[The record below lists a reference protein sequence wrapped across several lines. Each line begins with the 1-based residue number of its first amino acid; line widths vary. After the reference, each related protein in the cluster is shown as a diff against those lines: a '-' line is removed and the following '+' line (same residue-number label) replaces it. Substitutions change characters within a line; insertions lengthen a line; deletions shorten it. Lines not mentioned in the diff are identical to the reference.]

1 MSRFATRVVVLFALA
16 ATFPVILT
24 AVVWLAVSRWGAQD
38 ASGEAEVA
46 RAHLHELDTRRK
58 IAVERLC
65 RDDLA
70 IDRLLDELGRGARLE
85 LDYDRLL
92 RGSMEAAGLQA
103 LWVLDSLSGEVI
115 AAGHPRQVLGDDGS
129 NLTRQARD
137 AGNRSFLVALGDQE
151 HQRFLVRSCSIA
163 RGGARLTLIGGH
175 RLSELRSLDPE
186 QMVITDEPGKGD
198 QVLAELTDSEGTPRG
213 VILWRSRLDR
223 RAPPLLLWIACVVV
237 LALGLA
243 LLFGGYLN
251 RWLQLSVNELTEAAT
266 RIGRGDFDTTLRDS
280 SDGAFPATATAFN
293 RMTRD
298 LRDARE
304 RLRQTERVAAW
315 QEIAK
320 SLAHELKNP
329 LSPIRLSIETLRKAH
344 DRSHEDFDA
353 LFEESTRTILGEVD
367 RLRNIVD
374 EFSRFARLPAP
385 RLRRADL
392 REVVAGAASLHAEGK
407 VPIDA
412 VLPETPVEALVDGDQ
427 MMQVL
432 HNLLQNARDAAI
444 EAHPDGGGAVRV
456 SLERGRKEVCIRVQ
470 DNGGGIAADQQKA
483 IFEPYYTQKER
494 GTGLGLAITQRI
506 VTEHGGRMEVESRPG
521 RTVFTVV
528 LPQEGP

>member
-16 ATFPVILT
+16 ATFPVVLT
-24 AVVWLAVSRWGAQD
+24 AIVWLGVSRWGAQD
-38 ASGEAEVA
+38 ASGEADLA
-46 RAHLHELDTRRK
+46 RAHLREIDTQRK
-58 IAVERLC
+58 VAVERLC

-85 LDYDRLL
+85 LDYDRLF
-92 RGSMEAAGLQA
+92 RGSMQSAGLQA

-115 AAGHPRQVLGDDGS
+115 AAGHPNQVLGNDGAD
-129 NLTRQARD
+129 LTRQARD
-137 AGNRSFLVALGDQE
+137 AGDRSFVVALGEQD
-151 HQRFLVRSCSIA
+151 HQRFLVRSCSIG
-163 RGGARLTLIGGH
+163 RGGARLTVIGGH
-175 RLSELRSLDPE
+175 RLSELPSLDPE
-186 QMVITDEPGKGD
+186 QMVITDAPGRGD
-198 QVLAELTDSEGTPRG
+198 QVLAELTDSEGVPRG
-213 VILWRSRLDR
+213 VILWRPQLDR
-223 RAPPLLLWIACVVV
+223 RAPPLLLWIACVAL

-243 LLFGGYLN
+243 LLSGGYLN

-266 RIGRGDFDTTLRDS
+266 RIGLGDLETTLRDDP
-280 SDGAFPATATAFN
+280 DGAFPATATAFN

-298 LRDARE
+298 LREARE

-315 QEIAK
+315 QEIAR

-344 DRSHEDFDA
+344 ERSHEEFDA
-353 LFEESTRTILGEVD
+353 LFEESTGTILREVD

-407 VPIDA
+407 APVDA
-412 VLPETPVEALVDGDQ
+412 VLPETPVEALMDDDQ

-456 SLERGRKEVCIRVQ
+456 SVEKGPREVRIRVE
-470 DNGGGIAADQQKA
+470 DNGAGIAADQQKA
-483 IFEPYYTQKER
+483 IFEPYYTRKER

-506 VTEHGGRMEVESRPG
+506 VTEHGGRVEVQSRPG

-528 LPQEGP
+528 LPQDGP

>member
-16 ATFPVILT
+16 ATFPVVLT
-24 AVVWLAVSRWGAQD
+24 AIVWLAVSRWGGQD
-38 ASGEAEVA
+38 ASTEANVA
-46 RAHLHELDTRRK
+46 AAHMRELDTQRE

-70 IDRLLDELGRGARLE
+70 VDTLLNELGRRAHLE
-85 LDYDRLL
+85 LDYDRLF
-92 RGSMEAAGLQA
+92 RGSMDAAGLQA
-103 LWVLDSLSGEVI
+103 LWVLDSLRGEII
-115 AAGHPRQVLGDDGS
+115 AAGHQASGNDGAE
-129 NLTRQARD
+129 LVRQARD
-137 AGNRSFLVALGDQE
+137 AGDRAFVVALGNQE

-163 RGGARLTLIGGH
+163 RGGARLTVIGGH
-175 RLSELRSLDPE
+175 RLSEIRNLDPE
-186 QMVITDEPGKGD
+186 QVVITNEPGKGD
-198 QVLAELTDSEGTPRG
+198 RVLTELTDSEGTHRG
-213 VILWRSRLDR
+213 VILWRPRLDR
-223 RAPPLLLWIACVVV
+223 RAPPLLLWIACVAV

-243 LLFGGYLN
+243 LLFGGHLN
-251 RWLQLSVNELTEAAT
+251 RWLQLSVDELTEAAT

-280 SDGAFPATATAFN
+280 LEGAFPATATAFN

-320 SLAHELKNP
+320 TLAHELKNP

-344 DRSHEDFDA
+344 QRSHEEFDA
-353 LFEESTRTILGEVD
+353 LFEESTRTILREVD
-367 RLRNIVD
+367 RLRSIVD

-385 RLRRADL
+385 RLARADL
-392 REVVAGAASLHAEGK
+392 RDVVASAVSLHAEGK
-407 VPIDA
+407 IPVDA
-412 VLPETPVEALVDGDQ
+412 DLPETPVEALVDADQ

-432 HNLLQNARDAAI
+432 HNLLQNAQDAAL

-456 SLERGRKEVCIRVQ
+456 RLEKDPRAVCIYVE
-470 DNGGGIAADQQKA
+470 DNGAGIAADQEKA
-483 IFEPYYTQKER
+483 IFEPYYTRKER

-506 VTEHGGRMEVESRPG
+506 VTEHGGRVEVKSRPG
-521 RTVFTVV
+521 RTVLTVM
-528 LPQEGP
+528 LPHDGP